1 MPFWKK
7 EKNPVEERMEEVAQL
22 WANTTPNTP
31 EWFQYQNMYLEL
43 EEHNLERLK
52 VQKDGQIDAKTWLGT
67 ATTIGLALLT
77 LNYERFDTI
86 RSKAAQLWLRRR
98 DR

>member
-7 EKNPVEERMEEVAQL
+7 EKNPIEEQMGEIAQL
-22 WANTTPNTP
+22 WANTEPNTP
-31 EWFQYQNMYLEL
+31 EWFQYQVMYLDL

-67 ATTIGLALLT
+67 LTTVGLALLT

-86 RSKAAQLWLRRR
+86 RSKAVQLWLKRR